1 MLDKVHVY
9 KLIEHRIWML
19 AFRTSSVSYPMAIT
33 LDGGDKDSIEAFFA
47 VVFHETVD

>member
-19 AFRTSSVSYPMAIT
+19 YLEIQSSFPYQRR
-33 LDGGDKDSIEAFFA
+33 
-47 VVFHETVD
+47 